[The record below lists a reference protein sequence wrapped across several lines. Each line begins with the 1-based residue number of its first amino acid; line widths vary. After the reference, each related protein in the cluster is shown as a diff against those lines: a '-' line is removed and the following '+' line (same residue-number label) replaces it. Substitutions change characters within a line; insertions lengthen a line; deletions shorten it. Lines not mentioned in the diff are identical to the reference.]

1 MLDIRILLTPL
12 TKHNHIA
19 SDIRTEKNNNNS
31 FHRMRFKELWDTN
44 WQAPIALFKSVHQ
57 HLKYIQLAFFT
68 RPAISRESDILPG
81 FASFPGFSEGWEVGG
96 DEKNLLLCPQL
107 LTHRPIGVGGATD
120 EFWAPTQSGF
130 FRTIGKG
137 ENTLKPYF
145 TASAPGQILHT
156 NTTRHRLYMNFQ

>member
-1 MLDIRILLTPL
+1 
-12 TKHNHIA
+12 
-19 SDIRTEKNNNNS
+19 
-31 FHRMRFKELWDTN
+31 MRFKELWDTN
-44 WQAPIALFKSVHQ
+44 GQAPIALFKSVHQ
-57 HLKYIQLAFFT
+57 YLKYIQLAFFT

-137 ENTLKPYF
+137 GKRAEAVLYCFCTSAYATGTLMLQRWVNF
-145 TASAPGQILHT
+145 T
-156 NTTRHRLYMNFQ
+156 